1 MSAENLVHPQIPA
14 LLEKINALQQSLL
27 ANDPKMPDHLKAIHR
42 TLIQYEE
49 LSHLLSEEQI
59 ATILEGAQ
67 KKLGII
73 LAAET
78 SATKGGKGKGLKNI
92 AAEDL

>member
-1 MSAENLVHPQIPA
+1 MSAAPTHPKLA
-14 LLEKINALQQSLL
+14 ELEGKLKTLEEMLL
-27 ANDPKMPDHLKAIHR
+27 ANDPKMGGHLREIHN
-42 TLIQYEE
+42 TLITYEE

-59 ATILEGAQ
+59 AVILEGQQ

-78 SATKGGKGKGLKNI
+78 SKVKKGSTKIKGGVT
-92 AAEDL
+92 ADDL